1 MTDHFDSNKKLTPYK
16 EIVKKRALEYYY
28 ANKEAISQK
37 RKEKYKQMPP
47 EDKKSFLSITNNGL
61 INKRLKNNEKQNKR
75 LVCIIKI
82 DMII

>member
-1 MTDHFDSNKKLTPYK
+1 MTDNFDSNKKLTPYK

-47 EDKKSFLSITNNGL
+47 EDKKALLSIINNGL
-61 INKRLKNNEKQNKR
+61 INKRLKDDEK
-75 LVCIIKI
+75 
-82 DMII
+82 